1 LNKFSITA
9 IDQIDILSGIA
20 SDFALLAEVRKPQL
34 EKVSLLSAVKTSIG
48 LYDNRMITLSSEE
61 VSVKGDSSRLVRV
74 FNNLISNA
82 IDASSHEENAQ
93 AIHVKVFEDGEYGV
107 VEVRDF
113 GVGIP
118 EEKLNRIFEPH
129 FTTKTHGQGLGLAMV
144 KKIIE
149 QASGEVSVVSV
160 PQDGSTFTVRV
171 PKWK

>member
-1 LNKFSITA
+1 
-9 IDQIDILSGIA
+9 
-20 SDFALLAEVRKPQL
+20 
-34 EKVSLLSAVKTSIG
+34 
-48 LYDNRMITLSSEE
+48 M
-61 VSVKGDSSRLVRV
+61 
-74 FNNLISNA
+74 
-82 IDASSHEENAQ
+82 
-93 AIHVKVFEDGEYGV
+93 